1 LRLSAAAITFF
12 TKHATSMFD
21 VQTIKLSLIVISGIC
36 WTIVYIDGI
45 RIGFRDKSYAIPFYA
60 LALNFAWELLY
71 TYHGFRINGVDAQNI
86 FNAAWLTFD
95 IGILYTYFRF
105 GRRYL
110 RAFRDHPPAIPTRRD
125 SDKLFIGWSVLGL
138 VTAFAVQYAVIREF
152 GVAKGAAYSAFPQ
165 NLIMSI
171 LFIAM
176 LAKRGSREGQSLL
189 IAVSKWVGTLAPTIL
204 FGVIGQGGFPR
215 GSFLILTVGL
225 LCSVFDVIYIW
236 LLVKAI
242 PLPASGEGVKFV

>member
-1 LRLSAAAITFF
+1 MPAVDTIRLLL
-12 TKHATSMFD
+12 
-21 VQTIKLSLIVISGIC
+21 TIISGLC

-45 RIGFRDKSYAIPFYA
+45 RVGFRDKSYAIPFYA

-86 FNAAWLTFD
+86 FNATWLAFD

-105 GRRYL
+105 GRKY
-110 RAFRDHPPAIPTRRD
+110 FRVFEDHPPADAGGTD
-125 SDKLFIGWSVLGL
+125 SAFIGWSALGL
-138 VTAFAVQYAVIREF
+138 ITAFAVQYAVIREL
-152 GVAKGAAYSAFPQ
+152 GVAKGAAYSTFPQ

-176 LAKRGSREGQSLL
+176 LAKRGSREGQSIL

-204 FGVIGQGGFPR
+204 FGLIGQGGFPN

-225 LCSVFDVIYIW
+225 FCSVFDVIYIW
-236 LLVKAI
+236 LLVKAK
-242 PLPASGEGVKFV
+242 PAHVVH

>member
-1 LRLSAAAITFF
+1 MLNIEA
-12 TKHATSMFD
+12 
-21 VQTIKLSLIVISGIC
+21 VKLLLTVISGLC

-45 RIGFRDKSYAIPFYA
+45 RVSFRDKSYAIPFYA

-105 GRRYL
+105 GKRYV
-110 RAFRDHPPAIPTRRD
+110 RAFRDHPPAD
-125 SDKLFIGWSVLGL
+125 AGGSDKIYPPANAGGSDFAFIGWSVLGL

-176 LAKRGSREGQSLL
+176 LARRRSREGQSIL
-189 IAVSKWVGTLAPTIL
+189 IAVSKWIGTLAPTIL
-204 FGVIGQGGFPR
+204 FGVIGQGGFPH

-236 LLVKAI
+236 LLVKAK
-242 PLPASGEGVKFV
+242 PARVVH